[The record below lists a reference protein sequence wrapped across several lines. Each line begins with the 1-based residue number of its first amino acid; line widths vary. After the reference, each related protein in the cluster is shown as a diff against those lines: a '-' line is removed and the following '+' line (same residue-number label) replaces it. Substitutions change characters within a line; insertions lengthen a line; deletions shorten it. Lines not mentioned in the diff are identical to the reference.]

1 MNNRLKELR
10 IESGLTQEEFGKR
23 IGLTSRSL
31 ISLLESGA
39 RNITDRTVKDIC
51 REFNVNEEWF
61 RSGILPKYKIAG
73 DDFTKIAASIDK
85 GDLKARNAIIKY
97 WSLSEEDK
105 ILFWKW
111 VEKFIK

>member
-10 IESGLTQEEFGKR
+10 IESNLTQTEFGQR
-23 IGLTSRSL
+23 IGLDSKSH

-39 RNITDRTVKDIC
+39 RNITDRTIKDIC
-51 REFNVNEEWF
+51 REFNVNEDWF
-61 RSGILPKYKIAG
+61 RFGTLPKYKIAG

-97 WSLSEEDK
+97 WSLSEDDK
-105 ILFWKW
+105 TLFWNW
-111 VEKFIK
+111 VEKFMK